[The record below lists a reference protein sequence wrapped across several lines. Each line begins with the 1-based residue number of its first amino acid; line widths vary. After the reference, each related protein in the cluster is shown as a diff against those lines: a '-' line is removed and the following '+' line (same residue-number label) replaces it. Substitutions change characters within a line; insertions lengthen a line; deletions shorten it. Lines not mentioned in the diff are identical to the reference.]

1 MEKDVI
7 TAIIAATS
15 ALAGVALS
23 QLIALLK
30 AHLDRKHQ
38 RRILLRTK
46 YEELASH
53 LNEALV
59 WSNNLLSTKTIDE
72 LHAHSQPMSAR
83 QIYILALLYFPLLK
97 QQAIDYLQ
105 ASIQFQGAVS
115 DAFSPGIAASAG
127 AQAVKNNQGA
137 LMKASR
143 EMNMARQTL
152 DNKIE
157 EHASTY
163 ISA

>member
-1 MEKDVI
+1 MDKELI

-46 YEELASH
+46 YEELANH
-53 LNEALV
+53 LNDALV
-59 WSNNLLSTKTIDE
+59 WSNILLSTKTIDE

-83 QIYILALLYFPLLK
+83 RIYVLALLYFPLLK

-105 ASIQFQGAVS
+105 ASVEFQSAVS
-115 DAFSPGIAASAG
+115 DAFSPGIGASAG
-127 AQAVKNNQGA
+127 AQAVKSNREA
-137 LMKASR
+137 LMNASR
-143 EMNMARQTL
+143 EMNMARQSL

>member
-1 MEKDVI
+1 MDKEII

-38 RRILLRTK
+38 RQILFRTK
-46 YEELASH
+46 YEELANH
-53 LNEALV
+53 LNDALA
-59 WSNNLLSTKTIDE
+59 WTNNLLSVKTTDE
-72 LHAHSQPMSAR
+72 LQAHSQPMSTR
-83 QIYILALLYFPLLK
+83 RIYALVLLYFPLLK
-97 QQAIDYLQ
+97 QEAIDYVQ

-115 DAFSPGIAASAG
+115 EMFSPRIGASAG
-127 AQAVKNNQGA
+127 AQAVKNNEA
-137 LMKASR
+137 AIMKASR
-143 EMNMARQTL
+143 ELNMARQAL

-157 EHASTY
+157 KHASTY